1 MHPSFVCRTR
11 RPTLNLRPNI
21 LIPNKTPKALSKC
34 PCKMHLQKTR
44 FDRSLQLCSRWVVE
58 YLGQYLQQV
67 GGGIFVAIFVAGG
80 WMNIGDNI
88 CNRWVMEYLGQYL
101 QQVGRGIFWTIFTA
115 GEWSNI
121 WRNFCRLVGEYFGE
135 YFQQVGGGPVAGGG
149 LSTTGSNPATAHP
162 PTIHLSALCA
172 HLKIRLYIHIC
183 KTEPIFMSS
192 QSGNL
197 HPCKCLSRQFIFC
210 AHTSKYFQK
219 SDHT

>member
-1 MHPSFVCRTR
+1 M
-11 RPTLNLRPNI
+11 
-21 LIPNKTPKALSKC
+21 
-34 PCKMHLQKTR
+34 
-44 FDRSLQLCSRWVVE
+44 
-58 YLGQYLQQV
+58 GQYLQQV

-88 CNRWVMEYLGQYL
+88 CNRWVVDSLGQYL

-115 GEWSNI
+115 NESRNM
-121 WRNFCRLVGEYFGE
+121 WRNTCRWVGEYFGG

-172 HLKIRLYIHIC
+172 HLKIRLDIHIC
-183 KTEPIFMSS
+183 KTEPIFLSS

-197 HPCKCLSRQFIFC
+197 HLCKCLNQQFIFLRT
-210 AHTSKYFQK
+210 HFKIFSKI
-219 SDHT
+219 

>member
-88 CNRWVMEYLGQYL
+88 CNRWVVEYLGQYL

-115 GEWSNI
+115 GEWWNI

-135 YFQQVGGGPVAGGG
+135 YFQQVGGDWRTCCRWRP
-149 LSTTGSNPATAHP
+149 LHNWLQPCDRPSSNHSSVCTVRTPQNQARYTYLQNIFKKLI
-162 PTIHLSALCA
+162 TLQNI
-172 HLKIRLYIHIC
+172 LK
-183 KTEPIFMSS
+183 
-192 QSGNL
+192 NL
-197 HPCKCLSRQFIFC
+197 LTPQ
-210 AHTSKYFQK
+210 A
-219 SDHT
+219 D

>member
-1 MHPSFVCRTR
+1 MGTIFATGGWW
-11 RPTLNLRPNI
+11 NI
-21 LIPNKTPKALSKC
+21 WGNIY
-34 PCKMHLQKTR
+34 
-44 FDRSLQLCSRWVVE
+44 SRWVGE
-58 YLGQYLQQV
+58 YFGQYLQQAS
-67 GGGIFVAIFVAGG
+67 GGISGGIFAGWWGNILGNIFS
-80 WMNIGDNI
+80 
-88 CNRWVMEYLGQYL
+88 RWVE
-101 QQVGRGIFWTIFTA
+101 T
-115 GEWSNI
+115 
-121 WRNFCRLVGEYFGE
+121 
-135 YFQQVGGGPVAGGG
+135 GGPVAGGG